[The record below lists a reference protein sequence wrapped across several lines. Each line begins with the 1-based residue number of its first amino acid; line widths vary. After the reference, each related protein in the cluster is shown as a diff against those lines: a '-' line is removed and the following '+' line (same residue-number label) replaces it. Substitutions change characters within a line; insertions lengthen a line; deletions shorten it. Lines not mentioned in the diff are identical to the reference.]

1 MKKISVI
8 VPVYNVEYDLRE
20 ALNSLLN
27 QTIIDDIEV
36 IIVDDGSTDSSRYI
50 VDEYASMYDNF
61 HAYHKENGGLSSA
74 RNYGMQ
80 YAKGE
85 YIHFFD
91 SDDLVAYD
99 AYEKLYEY
107 AKKDKY
113 DIITGNFLKFTEEK
127 TWANVIEKF
136 VFKDLKEDI
145 PLTNLLKTPNLTWD
159 MFAWNKIFRREFL
172 EENNISFHKE
182 NITFED
188 NLFSIEVY
196 DKAEKIAVTKDFIY
210 FWRVR
215 ASGTSITQDY
225 SRKRADDL
233 IKIFN
238 LVKEYIDENIS
249 EKEILDKKYLKWLI
263 WDIPLFL
270 ELFEKFPDSEHET
283 LIEEANGI
291 LDLVPAEFFSN
302 INTYFNTLY
311 DIIRDKDLD
320 DLLRF
325 LAIDYKKNP
334 EIPEDLDEKYKE
346 TLNFIEDAEGE
357 ELDSY
362 AASVSKKDE
371 EIIIKIN
378 NHIPFL
384 KSKESDEAYAKLVN
398 ENYDDLILGPECFKE
413 NKLHIPVE
421 LINPGENILFA
432 HYKSGDIEKEHYVL
446 TNSRKTYSFDD
457 FDINIARGMTS
468 YLRLIKREKNN
479 VDLII
484 DEINF
489 LEDKIEFKGTSNEA
503 IEKLCINDILDL
515 AKLSFS
521 VEKCDKNSEG
531 NYDIAIAIDYNEFLK
546 APVKKWELEIDG
558 PYNKVNVNEKH
569 YFADDLYEIEI
580 RNYGNKI
587 LMEFNRYDPAEK
599 IVELNKKKEKLSNE
613 NKKLKSKNKK
623 LEERNKDLKE
633 KNKNL
638 KKEIKA
644 FKSRKIIKIIDKIK
658 KH

>member
-20 ALNSLLN
+20 ALNSLSN

-136 VFKDLKEDI
+136 VFKDLQEDI
-145 PLTNLLKTPNLTWD
+145 AETNLLKTPDLTWD

-172 EENNISFHKE
+172 EENNICFHKE

-225 SRKRADDL
+225 SRRRADDL

-270 ELFEKFPDSEHET
+270 ELFEKFPESEHET

-311 DIIRDKDLD
+311 GIIRDKDLD
-320 DLLRF
+320 NLLRF
-325 LAIDYKKNP
+325 LAIDYRKNP

-362 AASVSKKDE
+362 AASVSKKDD

-378 NHIPFL
+378 NHIPFV
-384 KSKESDEAYAKLVN
+384 KSKESDEVYAKLVN
-398 ENYDDLILGPECFKE
+398 ENYDDVILGPECFKE
-413 NKLHIPVE
+413 NKLHIPVA

-446 TNSRKTYSFDD
+446 TNSRKTYGFDD

-468 YLRLIKREKNN
+468 YLRLIKREKND

-489 LEDKIEFKGTSNEA
+489 LEDRIEFKGTSNEA
-503 IEKLCINDILDL
+503 IEKVSINDILDL
-515 AKLSFS
+515 SKLSFS
-521 VEKCDKNSEG
+521 VESCDKNSEG
-531 NYDIAIAIDYNEFLK
+531 NYDFAIAIDYNEFMK

-558 PYNKVNVNEKH
+558 TYNKVNVNEKH

-599 IVELNKKKEKLSNE
+599 IVELNKKNEKFSNE